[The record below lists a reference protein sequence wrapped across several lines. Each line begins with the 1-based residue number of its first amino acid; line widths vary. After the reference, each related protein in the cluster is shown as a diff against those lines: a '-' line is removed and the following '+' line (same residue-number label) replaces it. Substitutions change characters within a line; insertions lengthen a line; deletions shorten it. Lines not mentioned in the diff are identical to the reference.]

1 MFTFASDSICVL
13 TQKTLSMGL
22 LVDIFT
28 NSLLSI
34 FLGFL
39 FALGGVILLFLAIQ
53 GWYKN
58 RTFTP
63 LSYVAGAVVFCFFLY
78 QSILI
83 CGAFACKSFG
93 DEIEARINEIVA
105 LRASFMPDYK
115 FSREQTDEIFKEAT
129 AVFPVI
135 AEYVGWADFE
145 GHTPL
150 NIAASMHET
159 LDKFLNIFILKRLGW
174 CLLFLVLGALAVI
187 KTMDV
192 QRAIAS
198 RRRTGSSARTHSS
211 DEF

>member
-1 MFTFASDSICVL
+1 M
-13 TQKTLSMGL
+13 
-22 LVDIFT
+22 
-28 NSLLSI
+28 
-34 FLGFL
+34 
-39 FALGGVILLFLAIQ
+39 
-53 GWYKN
+53 
-58 RTFTP
+58 
-63 LSYVAGAVVFCFFLY
+63 VFCFFLY

-93 DEIEARINEIVA
+93 DEIEARINDVVA
-105 LRASFMPDYK
+105 LKAELMPNYE
-115 FSREQTDEIFKEAT
+115 FSQEQTDAIFKEAT

-198 RRRTGSSARTHSS
+198 RRRTGSSARTRSS
-211 DEF
+211 DDF

>member
-1 MFTFASDSICVL
+1 
-13 TQKTLSMGL
+13 MGL

-105 LRASFMPDYK
+105 MS
-115 FSREQTDEIFKEAT
+115 
-129 AVFPVI
+129 V
-135 AEYVGWADFE
+135 
-145 GHTPL
+145 
-150 NIAASMHET
+150 
-159 LDKFLNIFILKRLGW
+159 
-174 CLLFLVLGALAVI
+174 
-187 KTMDV
+187 
-192 QRAIAS
+192 
-198 RRRTGSSARTHSS
+198 
-211 DEF
+211 

>member
-1 MFTFASDSICVL
+1 
-13 TQKTLSMGL
+13 MGL

-115 FSREQTDEIFKEAT
+115 FSQEQTDEIFKEAT

-135 AEYVGWADFE
+135 AEYVDWADFE

-150 NIAASMHET
+150 DIAASMHET
-159 LDKFLNIFILKRLGW
+159 LDKFLNIYILKRLGW
-174 CLLFLVLGALAVI
+174 CLLFRVIGAFLVT

-211 DEF
+211 DDF

>member
-1 MFTFASDSICVL
+1 MFTFASDSIC
-13 TQKTLSMGL
+13 TITKKTLYMGL

-105 LRASFMPDYK
+105 LRASFMPDYE

-198 RRRTGSSARTHSS
+198 RRRTGSSARTHIS
-211 DEF
+211 DDF

>member
-1 MFTFASDSICVL
+1 
-13 TQKTLSMGL
+13 MGL

-39 FALGGVILLFLAIQ
+39 FALGGVILLFLVIQ
-53 GWYKN
+53 SWYKN

-105 LRASFMPDYK
+105 LRASFMPDYE

-150 NIAASMHET
+150 DIAASMHET
-159 LDKFLNIFILKRLGW
+159 LDKFLNIYILKRLGW

-198 RRRTGSSARTHSS
+198 RRRMGSSARTHSS
-211 DEF
+211 DDF

>member
-1 MFTFASDSICVL
+1 
-13 TQKTLSMGL
+13 MGL

-198 RRRTGSSARTHSS
+198 RRRTGSSARTRGS
-211 DEF
+211 DDF

>member
-1 MFTFASDSICVL
+1 
-13 TQKTLSMGL
+13 MGL

-53 GWYKN
+53 GWCKN

-105 LRASFMPDYK
+105 LRASFMPDYE

-150 NIAASMHET
+150 DIAASMHET
-159 LDKFLNIFILKRLGW
+159 LDRFLNIYILKRLGW

-211 DEF
+211 DDF

>member
-1 MFTFASDSICVL
+1 
-13 TQKTLSMGL
+13 MGL

-63 LSYVAGAVVFCFFLY
+63 LSYVAGAVVFCFCRY

-192 QRAIAS
+192 QRVIAS

-211 DEF
+211 DDF

>member
-1 MFTFASDSICVL
+1 
-13 TQKTLSMGL
+13 MGL

-105 LRASFMPDYK
+105 LRASFMPDYE

-129 AVFPVI
+129 AVFPGI

-211 DEF
+211 DDF

>member
-1 MFTFASDSICVL
+1 
-13 TQKTLSMGL
+13 MGL

-105 LRASFMPDYK
+105 LRASFMPDYE

-135 AEYVGWADFE
+135 AEYVDWADFS

-150 NIAASMHET
+150 DIAASMHET
-159 LDKFLNIFILKRLGW
+159 LDKFLNIYILKRLGW

-187 KTMDV
+187 KTMDG
-192 QRAIAS
+192 QRASAR
-198 RRRTGSSARTHSS
+198 RRRTGSSAQTRSS
-211 DEF
+211 DDF

>member
-1 MFTFASDSICVL
+1 
-13 TQKTLSMGL
+13 MGL

-39 FALGGVILLFLAIQ
+39 FALGGVILLFFAIQ
-53 GWYKN
+53 SWYKN

-135 AEYVGWADFE
+135 AGYVGWADFE

-211 DEF
+211 DDF

>member
-1 MFTFASDSICVL
+1 
-13 TQKTLSMGL
+13 MGL

-105 LRASFMPDYK
+105 LRASFMSDYK

-211 DEF
+211 DDF

>member
-1 MFTFASDSICVL
+1 
-13 TQKTLSMGL
+13 MGL

-34 FLGFL
+34 FVGFL
-39 FALGGVILLFLAIQ
+39 FAVGGVILLFLAIQ

-105 LRASFMPDYK
+105 LRASFMPDYE

-135 AEYVGWADFE
+135 AEYVDWADFE

-150 NIAASMHET
+150 DIAASMHET
-159 LDKFLNIFILKRLGW
+159 LDKFLNIYILKRLGW
-174 CLLFLVLGALAVI
+174 CLLFFVIGAFLVI

-211 DEF
+211 DDF

>member
-1 MFTFASDSICVL
+1 
-13 TQKTLSMGL
+13 MGL

-53 GWYKN
+53 SWYKN

-63 LSYVAGAVVFCFFLY
+63 LSYVAGAVGFCFFLY

-174 CLLFLVLGALAVI
+174 CLLFLVIGAFLVI

-211 DEF
+211 DDF

>member
-1 MFTFASDSICVL
+1 
-13 TQKTLSMGL
+13 MGL

-53 GWYKN
+53 SWYKN

-105 LRASFMPDYK
+105 LRASFMSDYK

-135 AEYVGWADFE
+135 AEYVGWVDFE

-150 NIAASMHET
+150 DIAASMHET

-174 CLLFLVLGALAVI
+174 CLLFLVLGAFLVI

-211 DEF
+211 DDF

>member
-1 MFTFASDSICVL
+1 
-13 TQKTLSMGL
+13 MGL

-53 GWYKN
+53 SWYKN

-83 CGAFACKSFG
+83 CGAFACKNFG

-105 LRASFMPDYK
+105 LRASFMPDYE

-135 AEYVGWADFE
+135 AEYVDWADFE

-150 NIAASMHET
+150 DIAASMHET
-159 LDKFLNIFILKRLGW
+159 LDKFLNIYILKRLGW

-198 RRRTGSSARTHSS
+198 RRRTGSSARTHIS
-211 DEF
+211 DDF

>member
-1 MFTFASDSICVL
+1 M
-13 TQKTLSMGL
+13 
-22 LVDIFT
+22 
-28 NSLLSI
+28 
-34 FLGFL
+34 
-39 FALGGVILLFLAIQ
+39 
-53 GWYKN
+53 
-58 RTFTP
+58 
-63 LSYVAGAVVFCFFLY
+63 AGAVVFCFFLY

-105 LRASFMPDYK
+105 LRASFMPDYE

-135 AEYVGWADFE
+135 AEYVDWADFS

-150 NIAASMHET
+150 DIAASMHET
-159 LDKFLNIFILKRLGW
+159 LDRFLNIYILKRLGW

-192 QRAIAS
+192 QRAIAT
-198 RRRTGSSARTHSS
+198 RRRTGSSARTRSS
-211 DEF
+211 DDF

>member
-1 MFTFASDSICVL
+1 
-13 TQKTLSMGL
+13 MGL

-174 CLLFLVLGALAVI
+174 CLLFLVLGAFVVI

-198 RRRTGSSARTHSS
+198 RRCTGSSARTRSS
-211 DEF
+211 DDF

>member
-1 MFTFASDSICVL
+1 
-13 TQKTLSMGL
+13 MGL

-78 QSILI
+78 QYILI

-150 NIAASMHET
+150 DIAASMHET

-211 DEF
+211 DDF

>member
-1 MFTFASDSICVL
+1 
-13 TQKTLSMGL
+13 MGL

-198 RRRTGSSARTHSS
+198 RRRTGSSCRLYTSPS
-211 DEF
+211 PRDS